1 MEQVFLY
8 NKILSHCTSEFS
20 PIILGG
26 LKIDPVVFHFTMEK
40 EKRTVLLHQH
50 RFVELSWMIDGSMG
64 YKIGKKLQVISAEEK
79 NFIFIP
85 PATSHQRISQKNNST
100 ILGFL
105 LDLVPQNKA
114 GEQFFDAIVNFTA
127 EHNFIFDK
135 LAVMNEFEAK
145 IFEQLNS
152 PHRIIIGRINLL
164 IYEFWFNFF
173 NHYFPD
179 YLTWDFNANKMNYV
193 HEDLAGGV
201 KDMIE
206 ENLSTDTSI
215 SYLAHKLNVPVRSL
229 TRAFSEQTGESL
241 GQYIIMRKLN
251 AARKMLHN
259 PRFSVKEIAYSL
271 GFSSDNYFCFFF
283 KRQTG
288 MTPLEFSKSVI
299 KE

>member
-20 PIILGG
+20 PILLGG
-26 LKIDPVVFHFTMEK
+26 LKIQPVVFHFTK
-40 EKRTVLLHQH
+40 ENERKEVPVHQH
-50 RFVELSWMIDGSMG
+50 RFAELSWMLNGNME
-64 YKIGKKLQVISAEEK
+64 YKFGDELQVISSEEK

-85 PATSHQRISQKNNST
+85 PGTSHQRISQESNST

-105 LDLVPQNKA
+105 LDLTPQNKA
-114 GEQFFDAIVNFTA
+114 GEKFFDAIVNFIG
-127 EHNFIFDK
+127 EHNFIFDNI
-135 LAVMNEFEAK
+135 AFINEFEAK
-145 IFEQLNS
+145 ILEQLNS

-164 IYEFWFNFF
+164 IYEFWFDFF

-179 YLTWDFNANKMNYV
+179 YLTWDCNANKMNYV

-206 ENLSTDTSI
+206 RNLSTDTSI
-215 SYLAHKLNVPVRSL
+215 SSLAKKLNVPVRSL

-271 GFSSDNYFCFFF
+271 GFRSDAYFCFFF